1 MTTVGACTGGATSR
15 KRVGTSNAA
24 SRSSDIVRLPLQLHT
39 GSDSVESFL
48 ASIVAQKMFRYAS
61 QSRPGEVAQFRCCE
75 ERRWSTAIRLRVRE
89 ALRACSPSLIAAIG
103 GHPSM
108 SVLRLSQCIW
118 KLPVSGCHG
127 RCLARTTPGC
137 PRDQRRPEALGNA
150 LQGFPDT
157 IRLSLCLRG
166 THRRHSE
173 RPRRDCFA
181 ALPTTPERFQLSN
194 CIP

>member
-108 SVLRLSQCIW
+108 SVLRLSHRIW
-118 KLPVSGCHG
+118 KRPVLGCHE
-127 RCLARTTPGC
+127 RCLARTTRGC
-137 PRDQRRPEALGNA
+137 LRSQRRREALGNA
-150 LQGFPDT
+150 LQ
-157 IRLSLCLRG
+157 
-166 THRRHSE
+166 
-173 RPRRDCFA
+173 
-181 ALPTTPERFQLSN
+181 
-194 CIP
+194 